1 VTAVGGL
8 SPVVAVAF
16 AYAIGL
22 DRMWQRVGR
31 GRLVSPT
38 RAVLFLLGL
47 AVTGVALGPPLDGT
61 VETSFTA
68 HMTQHV
74 LLIWISAP
82 LLVAGS
88 PMPVLLWA
96 LPDRYRLAA
105 QRRWR
110 TVHRSVAGPAWPMW
124 VAATAAVQAVV
135 LAVWHLPVL
144 YQAALDNSLVHAAE
158 HASFLFSAMAFWWTI
173 AGAVRR
179 SRFGAGVL
187 AVFVAKLPGLFLGVG
202 LTLATRVWY
211 PHYGTGAGAVHD
223 QQAAGVVMWVG
234 GGMVATIAALVLFG
248 LWMQALERA
257 TPPHE
262 AAPQPVK
269 AGA

>member
-1 VTAVGGL
+1 VTAVSGL
-8 SPVVAVAF
+8 SPVIAVAF
-16 AYAIGL
+16 VYAIGL

-47 AVTGVALGPPLDGT
+47 AVTGVALGPPLDSVVG
-61 VETSFTA
+61 TSFTA

-74 LLIWISAP
+74 LLIWVSAP

-96 LPDRYRLAA
+96 LPDRRRVSA

-110 TVHRSVAGPAWPMW
+110 AVHRSVAGTAWPWW
-124 VAATAAVQAVV
+124 VAATATLQGVV

-144 YQAALDNSLVHAAE
+144 YQAALDHSLVHAAE
-158 HASFLFSAMAFWWTI
+158 HASFLFAAIAFWWTI

-202 LTLATRVWY
+202 MTLSGRVWY
-211 PHYGTGAGAVHD
+211 PHYGTGASALRD
-223 QQAAGVVMWVG
+223 QQGAGVVMWVG

-248 LWMQALERA
+248 LWMHALERA

-262 AAPQPVK
+262 AAPRPVK
-269 AGA
+269 ATA